1 MDVIGNL
8 TLIIAHSGIFHL
20 VLHFPDKRMA
30 VKGQEIVQDSKAI
43 FKVHSD
49 LLFSLITTD
58 MENKYIILNTELVE
72 RAFLSI

>member
-43 FKVHSD
+43 FKVHSVFHVCYLPCSWD
-49 LLFSLITTD
+49 NGF
-58 MENKYIILNTELVE
+58 
-72 RAFLSI
+72 

>member
-1 MDVIGNL
+1 MDKSICYNSS
-8 TLIIAHSGIFHL
+8 IAT
-20 VLHFPDKRMA
+20 
-30 VKGQEIVQDSKAI
+30 VKHPKKKIAKTS
-43 FKVHSD
+43 FD